1 MTASVKFISLRR
13 LTGEKFPADGHVDS
27 RADLQ
32 SRELLLRAQR
42 DACREETQGEDAC
55 MDGIHVTILVVG

>member
-1 MTASVKFISLRR
+1 
-13 LTGEKFPADGHVDS
+13 
-27 RADLQ
+27 LQ